1 MTQTRHIKVI
11 IVSLKMPRN
20 EKKKKTL
27 KTYFKKVYSQVKLNS
42 LFFINEELLRIQS
55 MQMYLTNKTK

>member
-1 MTQTRHIKVI
+1 M
-11 IVSLKMPRN
+11 
-20 EKKKKTL
+20 KKKKTL